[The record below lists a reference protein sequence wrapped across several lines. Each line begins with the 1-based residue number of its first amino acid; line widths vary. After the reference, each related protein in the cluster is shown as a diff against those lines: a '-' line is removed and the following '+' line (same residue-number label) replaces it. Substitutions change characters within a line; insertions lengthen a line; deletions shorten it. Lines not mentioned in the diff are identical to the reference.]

1 MRNFPAMTTTELRI
15 ALSQLLA
22 LEEGGEIDWDQVQ
35 DSSIEILARL
45 RSADEL
51 LEYPAEV
58 IVPYLTD
65 FALRQQSAEEQHRQ
79 HGILIAYLRGR

>member
-1 MRNFPAMTTTELRI
+1 MTTTELRI

-22 LEEGGEIDWDQVQ
+22 LEEGGEVDWDQVQ

-45 RSADEL
+45 RSLDEPP
-51 LEYPAEV
+51 EYPAEV
-58 IVPYLTD
+58 IVPYLTN

-79 HGILIAYLRGR
+79 HGILIAYLRTR